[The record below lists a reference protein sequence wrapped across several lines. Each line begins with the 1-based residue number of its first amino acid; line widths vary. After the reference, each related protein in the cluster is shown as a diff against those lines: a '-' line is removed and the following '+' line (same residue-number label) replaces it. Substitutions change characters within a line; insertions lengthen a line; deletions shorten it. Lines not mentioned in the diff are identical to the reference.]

1 MVGVQV
7 TYETKVL
14 TYTYVRK
21 GGYEKRRPPKRRRTP
36 QNAAAR
42 RRTPQD
48 AAGRRRTPQATG
60 KNNNNTMYY
69 NGGTTDVNDTI
80 LIGDAK
86 HQQSK

>member
-1 MVGVQV
+1 M
-7 TYETKVL
+7 
-14 TYTYVRK
+14 
-21 GGYEKRRPPKRRRTP
+21 YEKGATKKEGPR
-36 QNAAAR
+36 NAAGR

-48 AAGRRRTPQATG
+48 AAERRRTPQATG
-60 KNNNNTMYY
+60 KKNNNTMYY

>member
-1 MVGVQV
+1 M
-7 TYETKVL
+7 
-14 TYTYVRK
+14 
-21 GGYEKRRPPKRRRTP
+21 YEKGATKKEGPR
-36 QNAAAR
+36 NAAGR

-48 AAGRRRTPQATG
+48 AAGRRRTPQNAAGRRRTPQATG
-60 KNNNNTMYY
+60 KKNNNTMYY

>member
-1 MVGVQV
+1 M
-7 TYETKVL
+7 
-14 TYTYVRK
+14 
-21 GGYEKRRPPKRRRTP
+21 YEKGATKKEGPRNAAERRRTP
-36 QNAAAR
+36 QN
-42 RRTPQD
+42 

-60 KNNNNTMYY
+60 QKNNNTMYY

>member
-1 MVGVQV
+1 M
-7 TYETKVL
+7 
-14 TYTYVRK
+14 
-21 GGYEKRRPPKRRRTP
+21 YEKGATKKEGPR
-36 QNAAAR
+36 N
-42 RRTPQD
+42 

-60 KNNNNTMYY
+60 KKNNNTMYY

>member
-1 MVGVQV
+1 M
-7 TYETKVL
+7 
-14 TYTYVRK
+14 
-21 GGYEKRRPPKRRRTP
+21 YEKGATKKEGPRNAAGRRRTP
-36 QNAAAR
+36 QN
-42 RRTPQD
+42 

-60 KNNNNTMYY
+60 KKNNNTMYY

>member
-1 MVGVQV
+1 M
-7 TYETKVL
+7 
-14 TYTYVRK
+14 
-21 GGYEKRRPPKRRRTP
+21 YEKGATKKEGPR
-36 QNAAAR
+36 NAAGR

-48 AAGRRRTPQATG
+48 AAGNATG
-60 KNNNNTMYY
+60 KKNNNTMYY